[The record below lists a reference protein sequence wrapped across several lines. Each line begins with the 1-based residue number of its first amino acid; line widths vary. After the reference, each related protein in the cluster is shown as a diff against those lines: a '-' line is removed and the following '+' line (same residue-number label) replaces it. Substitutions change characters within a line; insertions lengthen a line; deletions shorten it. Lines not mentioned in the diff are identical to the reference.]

1 MKTKV
6 ELLEEIVEKQDD
18 IIQVYYNQSEIYTDM
33 GHEIVAGL
41 LDELASLK
49 SQLAEA
55 GEENEEKQEE
65 EQTCHNCKFAGTLG
79 EPCDICMIDGNDM
92 WQPC

>member
-6 ELLEEIVEKQDD
+6 ELLEEIVEKQDELIKSFGNCNCD
-18 IIQVYYNQSEIYTDM
+18 ICEKANS
-33 GHEIVAGL
+33 
-41 LDELASLK
+41 ELASLK